1 MPPSPAVGPLARR
14 SEASPGP
21 APRLSQAV
29 LVCLVA
35 LAITAAVSGHAQAE
49 ESPTPKLS
57 VEERVYST
65 GEIARDQVVEHA
77 FKIRN
82 SGGAPLSIL
91 KVVARPALEILSRP
105 TTLAPGEAGE
115 VRVRMPLL
123 YEKPGA
129 LLEQIALR
137 TNDPASPELKL
148 ELKILSTEYVAAKPG
163 YARWI
168 AVQNEKRGTISQLLA
183 ANDKQDFEVLRTSP
197 PPPGITTAIAV
208 ASAGA
213 GSVPG
218 APRSWNVDLT
228 LAADAPVGPITGT
241 LLVYINHPKQKIVP
255 IPLSGFMRPIV
266 AVTPERVTAG
276 EIKLEKK
283 RNQAFIVQTFA
294 TELIHVTK
302 VEHDLKGFPPATL
315 ETRTAGREYMVR
327 IEFDPATMPKGVL
340 HGALKIHT
348 DSAKVPLIVVPIDG
362 TVP

>member
-1 MPPSPAVGPLARR
+1 MSPLTAVRLVFRYPAASPAL
-14 SEASPGP
+14 
-21 APRLSQAV
+21 APRLSRAA
-29 LVCLVA
+29 LLCLAA
-35 LAITAAVSGHAQAE
+35 LGITVSAAAQTETAAAL
-49 ESPTPKLS
+49 PPKLL

-65 GEIARDQVVEHA
+65 GEVARDQVVEHA
-77 FKIRN
+77 FRLRN
-82 SGGAPLSIL
+82 SGGAPLAIQ
-91 KVVARPALEILSRP
+91 KVFARPVVEILSRP
-105 TTLAPGEAGE
+105 ASLAPGEAGE

-123 YEKPGA
+123 YEKSGA
-129 LLEQIALR
+129 LLEQIVLR
-137 TNDPASPELKL
+137 TNDPATPELKL
-148 ELKILSTEYVAAKPG
+148 ELKILSTEYVSAKPG

-168 AVQNEKRGTISQLLA
+168 AVQHEKRGTISQLLA

-315 ETRTAGREYMVR
+315 ETTTAGREYKVR

-340 HGALKIHT
+340 HGTLKIHT
-348 DSAKVPLIVVPIDG
+348 DSAKVPLLIVPIDG